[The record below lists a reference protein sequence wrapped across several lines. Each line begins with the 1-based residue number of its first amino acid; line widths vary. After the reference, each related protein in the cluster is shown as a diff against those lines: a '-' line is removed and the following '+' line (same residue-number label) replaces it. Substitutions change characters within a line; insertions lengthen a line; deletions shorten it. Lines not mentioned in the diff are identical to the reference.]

1 MDLHNLVSNITNP
14 TLFFFLLGVVATVI
28 KSDLEIP
35 VASTIQL
42 FAGADF

>member
-14 TLFFFLLGVVATVI
+14 SLLFFLLGVVATVI

-35 VASTIQL
+35 VASTMQS